1 MCELER
7 IQSHGPSKCISALG
21 SWPKSGCTTVA
32 ETVPALSGC
41 GNARNRAEECRS
53 ALANARVGHQP
64 ASQKPSGGATV
75 RAPAA
80 ACTRAPSRPNA
91 RTRDDARPTH
101 LCRAMSPASSHT
113 PPSSVS
119 STDIGKDFEHKVS
132 ACDHGC
138 APQHA
143 PHSTLPDWVAPPQAT
158 RCPAAAQLVCHRCRE
173 HALSPRPVHLPRPAY
188 RPRTPA

>member
-1 MCELER
+1 MGRPTYEAPTREYTHTNTHKHKQTHNLARQSTVRTHAVARRVYMCRIR

-21 SWPKSGCTTVA
+21 SWPKSGCNNVA

-91 RTRDDARPTH
+91 RTRDDARPPH
-101 LCRAMSPASSHT
+101 LRRAKSPASSHT
-113 PPSSVS
+113 P
-119 STDIGKDFEHKVS
+119 
-132 ACDHGC
+132 
-138 APQHA
+138 
-143 PHSTLPDWVAPPQAT
+143 
-158 RCPAAAQLVCHRCRE
+158 
-173 HALSPRPVHLPRPAY
+173 LSFLGVVDRYQQRL
-188 RPRTPA
+188 